1 MTDWPHPEH
10 TSRQPWPEGFKQP
23 SAAVT
28 LRDMA
33 IRHGWR
39 AELTYARG
47 HVPGVGDRRNLV
59 HSVAVRFVRDGRLGY
74 VVYEA
79 RADRKL
85 DWVAKTF
92 MVSGRDHWPV
102 SVGLGVTDVKT
113 YLVESQGWTG
123 AQVAAWGQA
132 CRLRLTEQK
141 VAQKAAAKARPKK
154 AKVHA

>member
-1 MTDWPHPEH
+1 
-10 TSRQPWPEGFKQP
+10 
-23 SAAVT
+23 
-28 LRDMA
+28 
-33 IRHGWR
+33 
-39 AELTYARG
+39 
-47 HVPGVGDRRNLV
+47 
-59 HSVAVRFVRDGRLGY
+59 VAVRFVRDGRLGY

>member
-1 MTDWPHPEH
+1 
-10 TSRQPWPEGFKQP
+10 
-23 SAAVT
+23 
-28 LRDMA
+28 MA

-113 YLVESQGWTG
+113 YLVESQRWTG
-123 AQVAAWGQA
+123 AQVAGWAQA
-132 CRLRLTEQK
+132 LRAKLIQQK
-141 VAQKAAAKARPKK
+141 EARKAAAKARAKK